1 MRVVAAPD
9 KFRGTALASQVAAAI
24 SEAAWE
30 AGWDCTEVP
39 LADGGEG
46 MLDVFGGPN
55 RTSRVHGPDHHY
67 LDAPWCLNRGV
78 AVIEMAAASG
88 LDIAGGAD
96 VNDAVEA
103 DTTGTGEL
111 IVAALEAG
119 AKRIIVGL
127 GGSASTDG
135 GLGAVR
141 AVGGPSRLV
150 GVELIGAC
158 DVELP
163 FADAARIF
171 APQKGASDAQVKLL
185 ERRLART
192 AQLYLDEFGVDV
204 ASIAHAGAAG
214 GLAGGLAVLGARL
227 TSGFD
232 LVADEVDLSGK
243 LDGADLVVTGEG
255 FVDEGSYTGKVVG
268 GVAAL
273 AASQDVPVYIVA
285 GDVFDGV
292 GDRAPTASLVERYGD
307 ERARS
312 DTMGCVREIVAEK
325 LHELASRSKK

>member
-9 KFRGTALASQVAAAI
+9 KFRGTASAPQLAAAI
-24 SEAAWE
+24 GEAAWE

-55 RTSRVHGPDHHY
+55 RTSRVHGPDHRY

-78 AVIEMAAASG
+78 AVIEMAVASG
-88 LDIAGGAD
+88 LEVAGGPD

-111 IVAALEAG
+111 IVAAIEAG

-141 AVGGPSRLV
+141 AVGGPSRLT
-150 GVELIGAC
+150 GVELIAAC

-163 FADAARIF
+163 FADAARVF

-192 AQLYLDEFGVDV
+192 AQLYLDEFGIDV
-204 ASIAHAGAAG
+204 TPLSHAGAAG

-255 FVDEGSYTGKVVG
+255 FVDEASYIGKVVG
-268 GVAAL
+268 GVVEL
-273 AASQDVPVYIVA
+273 AAAQDVPVYVVA
-285 GDVFDGV
+285 GDVFDSV
-292 GDRAPTASLVERYGD
+292 DDRVPTVSIVERYGD
-307 ERARS
+307 ERARR
-312 DTMGCVREIVAEK
+312 DPLGCVREVVTEK
-325 LHELASRSKK
+325 LRELATQAGR